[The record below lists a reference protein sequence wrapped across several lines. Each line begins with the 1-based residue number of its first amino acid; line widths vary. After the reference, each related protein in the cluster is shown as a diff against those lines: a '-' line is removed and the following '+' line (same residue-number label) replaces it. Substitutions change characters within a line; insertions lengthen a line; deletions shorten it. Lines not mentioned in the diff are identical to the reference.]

1 VITGVRRCG
10 KSCLMATVAEE
21 LLTSGVPE
29 KDILFLDLDSK
40 PYRGVDTPGQLEAAI
55 DSLVPDN
62 DLK

>member
-1 VITGVRRCG
+1 
-10 KSCLMATVAEE
+10 MATVAEE